1 MSHPKLLTK
10 EYKFPFIFITSLF
23 FLWGL
28 AHGMLDT
35 LDKHFQ
41 QILHLHKWQSSFI
54 QFALYGAYF
63 SMAIPAGMFMKR
75 FGYKKGIILGL
86 FLFASGALLIAGTAG
101 FESFWVFLTCL
112 FLLGC
117 GLATLE
123 TAANPYTTKLGPR
136 ETAERRINLS
146 QSFNGLAWVLGPLI
160 ALYIYRGNSNVEGE
174 KFYSTILPMLA
185 IGLLVLTVAFVFM
198 RLKLPEISE
207 EDEVHAHG
215 FIETATEDKPTFYI
229 PLKKQPNF
237 VLGVIA
243 QFSYVAAQTGI
254 FSYLINFVT
263 DAGQHPRFDVKLAP
277 YFLSIGF
284 ALFMIGRI
292 SGSYLMSLV
301 KPTKLLAICAVL
313 AALLLP
319 VVSLKLGWVSLI
331 SLYSVF
337 FVMSIMFPTLFALA
351 IKDLGPQTKKASS
364 FLVMAIVG
372 GAVFPPLMG
381 LIADNFGMSIGFLA
395 PIPFFLF
402 IAFYA
407 YRSHVLREV
416 PVKIIANAT
425 N

>member
-1 MSHPKLLTK
+1 MSHPKLITK
-10 EYKFPFIFITSLF
+10 EYKLPYIFITSLF

-41 QILHLHKWQSSFI
+41 QILDLQKWQSSLI

-75 FGYKKGIILGL
+75 YGYKKGIVLGL
-86 FLFASGALLIAGTAG
+86 FIFASGALLVAATAG
-101 FESFWVFLTCL
+101 FESFWIFLSCL
-112 FLLGC
+112 FLIGS

-123 TAANPYTTKLGPR
+123 TAANPYTTKLGPK

-160 ALYIYRGNSNVEGE
+160 ALYIYNNTSKVEGE
-174 KFYSTILPMLA
+174 KLYSTILPMLV
-185 IGLLVLTVAFVFM
+185 IGLVVLAVAFVFM
-198 RLKLPEISE
+198 RLKLPEITE

-215 FIETATEDKPTFYI
+215 FIKTSTEEKPTLHI
-229 PLKKQPNF
+229 PLKKQSHF

-277 YFLSIGF
+277 FFLSIGF
-284 ALFMIGRI
+284 ALFMIGRVT
-292 SGSYLMSLV
+292 GSYLMSLV
-301 KPTKLLAICAVL
+301 KPTKLLASCAIL
-313 AALLLP
+313 AAALLP
-319 VVSLKLGWVSLI
+319 VVSMKLGWISLI
-331 SLYSVF
+331 SLYTVF
-337 FVMSIMFPTLFALA
+337 FVMSIMFPTIFALA

-364 FLVMAIVG
+364 FLVMAVVG

-381 LIADNFGMSIGFLA
+381 FIADHFGMSIGFLA
-395 PIPFFLF
+395 PIPFFVF
-402 IAFYA
+402 VAYYA
-407 YRSHVLREV
+407 LYGHRIRYTLK
-416 PVKIIANAT
+416 KIVDNAAN
-425 N
+425 

>member
-1 MSHPKLLTK
+1 MSHAKLVTK
-10 EYKFPFIFITSLF
+10 EYKLPFIFITSLF

-75 FGYKKGIILGL
+75 YGYKKGIVLGL
-86 FLFASGALLIAGTAG
+86 FLFASGALLIAATAG
-101 FESFWVFLTCL
+101 FESFWLFLTCL

-160 ALYIYRGNSNVEGE
+160 ALYIYNGTSEVEGE
-174 KFYSTILPMLA
+174 KFYSTILPMLV

-215 FIETATEDKPTFYI
+215 FVETTDEKPTFHI
-229 PLKKQPNF
+229 PLKKQPHF

-284 ALFMIGRI
+284 ALFMIGRV

-301 KPTKLLAICAVL
+301 KPTKLLAICAGL
-313 AALLLP
+313 AAILLP

-337 FVMSIMFPTLFALA
+337 LVMSIMFPTIFALA
-351 IKDLGPQTKKASS
+351 IRDLGPQTKKASS
-364 FLVMAIVG
+364 LLVMAVVG

-395 PIPFFLF
+395 PIPFFAF

-407 YRSHVLREV
+407 LRGHRV
-416 PVKIIANAT
+416 IGI
-425 N
+425 

>member
-1 MSHPKLLTK
+1 MSHPKLVTK
-10 EYKFPFIFITSLF
+10 EYKLPFIFITSLF

-41 QILHLHKWQSSFI
+41 EILHLHKWQSSLI

-75 FGYKKGIILGL
+75 YGYKKGIVVGL
-86 FLFASGALLIAGTAG
+86 FIFASGALLVAATAV
-101 FESFWVFLTCL
+101 FESFWIFLSCL
-112 FLLGC
+112 FLIGS

-123 TAANPYTTKLGPR
+123 TAANPYTTKLGPK

-160 ALYIYRGNSNVEGE
+160 ALYIYNSTSEVVGE
-174 KFYSTILPMLA
+174 KLYSTILPMLI
-185 IGLLVLTVAFVFM
+185 IGLLVLAVAFVFM
-198 RLKLPEISE
+198 HLKLPEITE

-215 FIETATEDKPTFYI
+215 FIESSFEEKSTFHI
-229 PLKKQPNF
+229 PLKKQPHF

-263 DAGQHPRFDVKLAP
+263 DAGQDPKFDVKLAP
-277 YFLSIGF
+277 FFLSIGF
-284 ALFMIGRI
+284 ALFMLGRI
-292 SGSYLMSLV
+292 SGSYIMSLV

-313 AALLLP
+313 AAILLP
-319 VVSLKLGWVSLI
+319 VVGLKLGWISLI
-331 SLYSVF
+331 SLYTVF
-337 FVMSIMFPTLFALA
+337 FVMSIMFPTIFALA

-364 FLVMAIVG
+364 FLVMAVVG

-381 LIADNFGMSIGFLA
+381 LIADHFGMSIGFLV
-395 PIPFFLF
+395 PIPFFVF
-402 IAFYA
+402 IAYYA
-407 YRSHVLREV
+407 LRGH
-416 PVKIIANAT
+416 IIRYA
-425 N
+425 